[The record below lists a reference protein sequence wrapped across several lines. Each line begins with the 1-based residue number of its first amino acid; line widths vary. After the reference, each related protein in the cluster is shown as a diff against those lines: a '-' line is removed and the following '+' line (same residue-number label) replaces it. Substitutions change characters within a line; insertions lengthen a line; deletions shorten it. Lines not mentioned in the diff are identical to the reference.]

1 MVITVGA
8 MIGAGKS
15 SLAKLIGE
23 IIGKAERVSAVQ
35 PAVVGITTTVCLM

>member
-23 IIGKAERVSAVQ
+23 YFGTE
-35 PAVVGITTTVCLM
+35 VV